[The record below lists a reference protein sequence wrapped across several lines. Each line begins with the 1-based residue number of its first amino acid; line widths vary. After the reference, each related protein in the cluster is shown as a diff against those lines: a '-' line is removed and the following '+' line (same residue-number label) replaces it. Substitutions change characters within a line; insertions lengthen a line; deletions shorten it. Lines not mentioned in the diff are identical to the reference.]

1 MWARQIPAWAHAS
14 DEAVNAF
21 ADGLVRLWE
30 RKQQAA
36 PGPLHGR
43 LLDAVRQWRAYRER
57 IYSR

>member
-1 MWARQIPAWAHAS
+1 M
-14 DEAVNAF
+14 NAF